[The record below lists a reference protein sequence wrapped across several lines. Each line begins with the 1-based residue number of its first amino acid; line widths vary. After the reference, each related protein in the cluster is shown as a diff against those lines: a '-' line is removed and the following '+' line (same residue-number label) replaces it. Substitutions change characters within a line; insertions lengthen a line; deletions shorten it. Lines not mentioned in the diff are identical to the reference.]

1 VTGADSNRE
10 RLLAFLE
17 GIRRPDKPISSI
29 RDDDNLVAAGLIDS
43 LAVLEIVMFLE
54 TEFSV
59 DFSATGVD
67 PTRLM
72 SIPSILDVIE
82 RYGR

>member
-1 VTGADSNRE
+1 VTGADSKRE

-82 RYGR
+82 RHGR

>member
-1 VTGADSNRE
+1 MDPARSRE
-10 RLLAFLE
+10 ALLAFLE
-17 GIRRPDKPISSI
+17 GIRRPDKPISAI
-29 RDDDNLVAAGLIDS
+29 REDENLVAAGLIDS

-59 DFSATGVD
+59 DFSSTGVD
-67 PTRLM
+67 PSRLM
-72 SIPSILDVIE
+72 TIPSILDVIE

>member
-1 VTGADSNRE
+1 MTDPASNRE

-17 GIRRPDKPISSI
+17 GIRRPDTPISSI
-29 RDDDNLVAAGLIDS
+29 RDDDNLVTAGLIDS
-43 LAVLEIVMFLE
+43 LAVLEIIMFLE
-54 TEFSV
+54 TEFSI

-72 SIPSILDVIE
+72 SIPSILEVIE
-82 RYGR
+82 GPGQ

>member
-1 VTGADSNRE
+1 MTDQASGRE

-17 GIRRPDKPISSI
+17 GIRRPDKPVSSI

-67 PTRLM
+67 PTRQM
-72 SIPSILDVIE
+72 SIPSILEVID
-82 RYGR
+82 RHGR

>member
-1 VTGADSNRE
+1 MTGPDSNRG

-82 RYGR
+82 RHGR

>member
-1 VTGADSNRE
+1 MTDPASNRE
-10 RLLAFLE
+10 RLLSFLD
-17 GIRRPDKPISSI
+17 GIRRPDKPISAI

-43 LAVLEIVMFLE
+43 LAVLEIIMFLE
-54 TEFSV
+54 TEFAV

-72 SIPSILDVIE
+72 SIPSILDVID
-82 RYGR
+82 RNGR

>member
-1 VTGADSNRE
+1 MTAPDSNRE

-17 GIRRPDKPISSI
+17 GIRRPEKPISSI
-29 RDDDNLVAAGLIDS
+29 RDDDNLVTAGLIDS

-72 SIPSILDVIE
+72 SIPSILEVIE
-82 RYGR
+82 RHGR

>member
-1 VTGADSNRE
+1 MTDPTSNRE
-10 RLLAFLE
+10 RLLAFLD
-17 GIRRPDKPISSI
+17 GIRRPDKPISAV
-29 RDDDNLVAAGLIDS
+29 RDSDNLVAAGLIDS

-54 TEFSV
+54 TQFSV

-82 RYGR
+82 RHGR

>member
-1 VTGADSNRE
+1 MTGREHNRE
-10 RLLAFLE
+10 RLLAFLDT
-17 GIRRPDKPISSI
+17 IRRPDKPIAEI
-29 RDDDNLVAAGLIDS
+29 RDSENLVSAGLVDS
-43 LAVLEIVMFLE
+43 LAVLEIITFLE

-67 PTRLM
+67 PAGLM

-82 RYGR
+82 RHGR

>member
-1 VTGADSNRE
+1 MTDPAPNRE

-17 GIRRPDKPISSI
+17 GIRRPDKPISAI
-29 RDDDNLVAAGLIDS
+29 RDSDNLVTAGLIDS
-43 LAVLEIVMFLE
+43 LAVLEIILFLE

-72 SIPSILDVIE
+72 SIPSILDVID
-82 RYGR
+82 RHGR

>member
-1 VTGADSNRE
+1 MTGADSKRE

-82 RYGR
+82 RHGR

>member
-82 RYGR
+82 RHGR

>member
-1 VTGADSNRE
+1 MTAPDSRRE

-17 GIRRPDKPISSI
+17 GIRRPDRPVSSI
-29 RDDDNLVAAGLIDS
+29 RDDDNMVEAGLIDS

-59 DFSATGVD
+59 DFMETGVD

-82 RYGR
+82 RHGR